1 MQKIDRF
8 KFYSTL
14 VLIASFASYILFIV
28 AFDYFYQSVFYRG
41 LLETNVWLARVDSG
55 DFAREYYH
63 IIHFMMNNLN
73 LSLVLSVNI
82 LSTICVIYALS
93 KFRWLTNLKSAV
105 YFFLAFNLFSLLLVY
120 SPGRTSLTVL
130 ALLFCYSGFYP
141 RVNYLSLILGIS
153 ILGLLH
159 PETILIAIMFVS
171 YSKVISV
178 IDCLIKNKLFNIFV
192 KLNVYLVIMFIL
204 YILLGSGNEYT
215 EITSG
220 AGNLLNIFFILA
232 IVFSVF
238 IFSGIEN
245 FVLLFMLFFGLIIVM
260 GMNASYVYRV
270 VIFPIVLGV
279 YFRQQYVEER

>member
-1 MQKIDRF
+1 MQKINRF
-8 KFYSTL
+8 KFYSAL
-14 VLIASFASYILFIV
+14 VLISSFASYMFFIM

-105 YFFLAFNLFSLLLVY
+105 YFLLAFNLFSLLLVY

-130 ALLFCYSGFYP
+130 ALLLCYSGFYP
-141 RVNYLSLILGIS
+141 RVNYLNLILGIS
-153 ILGLLH
+153 VLGLLH
-159 PETILIAIMFVS
+159 PETILVAIIFVS
-171 YSKVISV
+171 YSKVIGA
-178 IDCLIKNKLFNIFV
+178 IDFIVKRKSFNILIKLNLYLAIVFV
-192 KLNVYLVIMFIL
+192 FYF
-204 YILLGSGNEYT
+204 LLGSGNEYT

-220 AGNLLNIFFILA
+220 AGNLLNILFIMA

-238 IFSGIEN
+238 IFSGLDN
-245 FVLLFMLFFGLIIVM
+245 FALLFILFLGLIIVM

-279 YFRQQYVEER
+279 YFRQQYIEER